1 MALARPAHKKVNLAV
16 GCLLLFLLPFAAI
29 GGFMAVLS
37 VQRAAARN
45 WGDAFLFALVAI
57 TFGGVGFGG
66 IAVALAGRRK
76 LKAQELLEA
85 KHPDSPWL
93 WRSDWASGH
102 VVDSSR
108 ATMVTAWIFAT
119 FWNLISFPSGFLG
132 ARAAIEEAKPAAFL
146 ALLFPLVGIGL
157 LVWAV
162 RATLRY
168 RKYGVSRLELSTVPG
183 VIGRTLIGTVRAPV
197 RMQPEDGFQTTLS
210 CVRRVADDNKDS
222 SASDSVLWQ
231 DERRVVG
238 QPSRTAAAM
247 ETHIPVAYGIPADAL
262 ACDNT
267 DSSNRVL
274 WRLEITAVL
283 PGVDYKSQFEVPV
296 FRTSASDLPLS
307 ADEERFVG
315 PPFEETEYQQP
326 ADSRIVVTSNRR
338 GTEVFFPAARNPG
351 AAISLTLFLLL
362 WLGCIALQMYFR
374 APLVFPIV
382 TGLFG
387 LLILI
392 GVLDLWL
399 EVSRVTVDAGTVTW
413 ATGYLFPARESTL
426 EASEIADV
434 NVSIGMR
441 AGNTVYY
448 DVVMVRKNGKKV
460 KVGRSLRSRQEAEWL
475 AGVIRKELELGARS

>member
-1 MALARPAHKKVNLAV
+1 VALARPSRKNVNLAV
-16 GCLLLFLLPFAAI
+16 GCLLLFLLPFAGI
-29 GGFMAVLS
+29 GGFMAVIA

-76 LKAQELLEA
+76 LKAQEVLEA
-85 KHPDSPWL
+85 GHPDSPWL

-102 VVDSSR
+102 IDDSSR
-108 ATMVTAWIFAT
+108 GTMVTAWIFAT

-183 VIGRTLIGTVRAPV
+183 VIGRTLIGTVRAPA

-210 CVRRVADDNKDS
+210 CVRRVTNGGKDS
-222 SASDSVLWQ
+222 STSESVLWQ
-231 DERRVVG
+231 DERRVAG
-238 QPSRTAAAM
+238 EPSRTAAAM
-247 ETHIPVAYGIPADAL
+247 ETHIPVAYRLPADAL
-262 ACDNT
+262 ACDDT
-267 DSSNRVL
+267 DSRSRVL
-274 WRLEITAVL
+274 WRLQITAVL

-307 ADEERFVG
+307 VDEERLAG
-315 PPFEETEYQQP
+315 PALGEVEYQQP
-326 ADSRIVVTSNRR
+326 ATSRILVTSSRR

-351 AAISLTLFLLL
+351 AAISLTLFLLV

-387 LLILI
+387 LLILV

-399 EVSRVTVDAGTVTW
+399 EVSRVTVDAGTVSW
-413 ATGYLFPARESTL
+413 ATGYVFPARESTL
-426 EASEIADV
+426 RASEIADV

-448 DVVMVRKNGKKV
+448 DVVMVRKTGKKV
-460 KVGRSLRSRQEAEWL
+460 KIGRSVRDKREAEWL
-475 AGVIRKELELGARS
+475 AGVIKKAISI